1 MSWIDGT
8 ELTPAV
14 QAALASARVKW
25 EAIRRSTAPSD
36 RPLAETGIKEA
47 YAAAGLSPPQDI
59 VWCEGPMELVRRRR
73 EARLTTKG
81 GASVKAPV
89 VDASIRSVGRA
100 VELSTSRTFR
110 SRLWSEARL
119 SLPSPLSRAV
129 LEAVNTAA
137 RKGDSQQSRFWRRSL
152 LQWLRGQSPTG
163 RDIPSDE
170 ATFSSHDG
178 PPLAIYECLRET
190 SGLTAETSAV
200 MGLLKVASSTGWI
213 APYENV
219 CWVAERPDVLKVDD
233 QGRLHSAD
241 GPALRFT
248 DGWNYYSWK
257 GVAIPS
263 WMIEDKDLITVGL
276 VNRERDPVLRRCMID
291 IMTPQRYIAASDA
304 VCISRDDAGSLW
316 VKTWQHWDSWAAV
329 EVVNG
334 SPEPDG
340 SYRRYV
346 LQVPP
351 TMRTAR
357 EAVAWTYGLTD
368 QEYSRLR
375 LRT

>member
-1 MSWIDGT
+1 M
-8 ELTPAV
+8 
-14 QAALASARVKW
+14 QASLAAARVKW
-25 EAIRRSTAPSD
+25 EAIRRSTERSD
-36 RPLAETGIKEA
+36 RPRTEQGIHEA
-47 YAAAGLSPPQDI
+47 YAAAGLAPPRQI
-59 VWCEGPMELVRRRR
+59 VWCLGPVDLVHRRR
-73 EARLTTKG
+73 EARFATEA
-81 GASVKAPV
+81 GASVKALV
-89 VDASIRSVGRA
+89 VDAVIRSVGRA

-129 LEAVNTAA
+129 LEAVNTAT
-137 RKGDSQQSRFWRRSL
+137 RNGDRHAASIWRRNL
-152 LQWLRGQSPTG
+152 MHWFRRQPPPRRELPFE
-163 RDIPSDE
+163 E

-178 PPLAIYECLRET
+178 PPLAIYQSLNET
-190 SGLTAETSAV
+190 CGLASETAPV
-200 MGLLKVASSTGWI
+200 VGLLKVAESTGWI
-213 APYENV
+213 APYEAI
-219 CWVAERPDVLKVDD
+219 CWVSERPEVLKVDE
-233 QGRLHSAD
+233 QGRLHSGD
-241 GPALRFT
+241 GPALRFA
-248 DGWNYYSWK
+248 DGWTYHSWK
-257 GVAIPS
+257 GVRIPG
-263 WMIEDKDLITVGL
+263 WMVDDKDLITVGL

-304 VCISRDDAGSLW
+304 VCISRDDTGSLW

-340 SYRRYV
+340 SYRHYV

-368 QEYSRLR
+368 QEYTRLR